1 MSELGWGLQISA
13 LGMGLV
19 FGLLAL
25 LWLLLTLVLKF
36 DKPAQAAPAVSAQAA
51 MPAPLEAAVLA
62 AIGIAV
68 LRHRASGESAE
79 VRRHSPGSLLYASR
93 WVAAGRVRQNHSWR
107 RSRGR

>member
-1 MSELGWGLQISA
+1 MNNLGWGLEITA

-19 FGLLAL
+19 FALLAL

-36 DKPAQAAPAVSAQAA
+36 DRAEAGPAAAPPVQAE
-51 MPAPLEAAVLA
+51 APLDGALLA

-68 LRHRASGESAE
+68 LRHRSGAAVPEL
-79 VRRHSPGSLLYASR
+79 RRHSPGSLLYASR
-93 WVAAGRVRQNHSWR
+93 WVATGRVRQNHSWR

>member
-1 MSELGWGLQISA
+1 MSNLGWGLQITA

-19 FGLLAL
+19 FSLLAL

-36 DKPAQAAPAVSAQAA
+36 DRPEVGATAAPAVDAR
-51 MPAPLEAAVLA
+51 APLDDALWA

-68 LRHRASGESAE
+68 LQHRKALQAPE

-93 WVAAGRVRQNHSWR
+93 WVATGRVRQNHSWR